1 MATGVSKSELQRRLF
16 SKGFEPSRALGQ
28 NFLVDANIAR
38 KIASEAS
45 SGQQS
50 RAIEVGPGAGSLTIF
65 LAEAF
70 EHVLAVEADRAL
82 VAELQTLL
90 MDRQIANVDVVNDD
104 VLQFDFVHAGVALLP
119 TVLVGNL
126 PYNIASQIIL
136 RVLEHAWYVES
147 LVVMVQA
154 EMADRLL
161 ASAGSRNSSAFGI
174 HVALM
179 AKARTVLTAPPSV
192 FFPSPKVASKVI
204 RLDRVRDP
212 ISVVDP
218 DLYATLIWLI
228 RTTFGH
234 RRQMLRRV
242 LSAEQCAVITSLG
255 VEVTRRPES
264 LLMEEWIAIAQGLWE
279 AGVGL
284 PD

>member
-1 MATGVSKSELQRRLF
+1 MTTGVSKSELQRRLF
-16 SKGFEPSRALGQ
+16 SKGFEASRALGQ

-38 KIASEAS
+38 KIASEAAT
-45 SGQQS
+45 GQQS
-50 RAIEVGPGAGSLTIF
+50 RAIEIGPGAGSLTVF

-70 EHVLAVEADRAL
+70 EQVLAIEADRAL
-82 VAELQTLL
+82 VAELQSLL
-90 MDRQIANVDVVNDD
+90 MDRQIANVDVVNGDA
-104 VLQFDFVHAGVALLP
+104 LQFDFVHADLALLP
-119 TVLVGNL
+119 TIVVGNL

-147 LVVMVQA
+147 MVVMVQA

-161 ASAGSRNSSAFGI
+161 APAGSRNSSAFGV

-179 AKARTVLTAPPSV
+179 ARTRSVLTVPPSV
-192 FFPSPKVASKVI
+192 FVPSPKVASKVI
-204 RLDRVRDP
+204 RLDRIRDP

-218 DLYATLIWLI
+218 CLYATLIWVI

-242 LSAEQCAVITSLG
+242 LSAEQSAVVASLG
-255 VEVTRRPES
+255 IEVTRRPES
-264 LLMEEWIAIAQGLWE
+264 LLMEEWIAIAQGLEE
-279 AGVGL
+279 AGIGA
-284 PD
+284 PR